1 MTSLQISD
9 IRKHLRRLVLGSA
22 VAASAA
28 VGGSAFGESTIS
40 CAEAQAWDPAA
51 YQECATGYE
60 AQKEDDYVS
69 WYEGV
74 KSCCKSFGGVWRD
87 QQPGQEA
94 RCDAP
99 KPRFIPPIGGINE
112 VLEPDPAPPP
122 VRQPPGMIPDTLAPI
137 APG

>member
-1 MTSLQISD
+1 MTSPQVSHVG
-9 IRKHLRRLVLGSA
+9 KHVRRLVLGSA
-22 VAASAA
+22 VAASATLA
-28 VGGSAFGESTIS
+28 GSAFGESTIACS
-40 CAEAQAWDPAA
+40 EAQAWDPAA

-74 KSCCKSFGGVWRD
+74 KSCCTSFGGVWRD

-94 RCDAP
+94 RCDPP
-99 KPRFIPPIGGINE
+99 KFYLPPIGGITE
-112 VLEPDPAPPP
+112 VLTPDPPPPP

>member
-1 MTSLQISD
+1 MTLENICGD
-9 IRKHLRRLVLGSA
+9 LLLGSA

-51 YQECATGYE
+51 YQECAIGYE

-112 VLEPDPAPPP
+112 VLTPAPPPP
-122 VRQPPGMIPDTLAPI
+122 VRQPPGMIPETLAPI